1 MQHEYEPTHA
11 EDEWLASLC
20 LLEQR
25 DKMVVDLQKELEQ
38 LRIKWDNMQ
47 EWNRRVLTA
56 KAELVSQ
63 LSAMKLP
70 IEANDKVKS
79 KLPRSR
85 SSADRKSDAA

>member
-38 LRIKWDNMQ
+38 LRVKWDNMQ